1 MNSLRRRLRR
11 LLLVLVGG
19 MLAQWLVADRM
30 LVYVGEHEMQT
41 RLQHDTDSLASSLH
55 ARDDG
60 SLQVDPRAPG
70 TIYERTYSGHYYVID
85 AGAQQLR
92 SPSFGDEQPFRS
104 PQRVP
109 SLDYL
114 RGPAGQPLLVLS
126 SAIDVAGRH
135 AIIAVGEDLTDIRRE
150 LLEFRLVFLGSSLA
164 VLAAAMALQGHELRW
179 ALRPLDTVRDA
190 VLRMSAGGA
199 PVPEVEAPIE
209 VRPLVA
215 EITRLLAF
223 VDQRLQLSRTAIG
236 NLSHALKTPL
246 AAIFR
251 LLEDPRM
258 QAPPGIRRQLEEQA
272 DAIHQRIERELK
284 RARLAGGESAG
295 GRFDPR
301 AELPALVL
309 LLQRIYHDKPIEIEW
324 SAPQRTIAADREDLM
339 ELIGNLADNACKW
352 ATSKAQI
359 VVRANGGLDI
369 LVADDGPGCSD
380 AVLQRLGRR
389 GEREDESIPGH
400 GFGLAIVRDI
410 VDAAGGTLAFARSRL
425 GGLEVTAHLPLR
437 GPLLPA

>member
-11 LLLVLVGG
+11 LLLVLLGG

-55 ARDDG
+55 ERDDG

-70 TIYERTYSGHYYVID
+70 TIYERLHSGHYYVID
-85 AGAQQLR
+85 AGRQQLR
-92 SPSFGDEQPFRS
+92 SPSFGDEPSFRS

-109 SLDYL
+109 SLDY
-114 RGPAGQPLLVLS
+114 RDGPGGQPLLVLS
-126 SAIDVAGRH
+126 SAVDVAGRR

-150 LLEFRLVFLGSSLA
+150 VLDFRLIFLASSLA
-164 VLAAAMALQGHELRW
+164 VLAAAMALQNHELRW
-179 ALRPLDTVRDA
+179 ALGPLDTVRDA
-190 VLRMSAGGA
+190 VLRMSAGGT
-199 PVPEVEAPIE
+199 PVPAVEAPIE
-209 VRPLVA
+209 IRPLVA
-215 EITRLLAF
+215 EITRLLGF
-223 VDQRLQLSRTAIG
+223 VEQRLRVSRTAIG

-251 LLEDPRM
+251 LLEDPRV
-258 QAPPGIRRQLEEQA
+258 QAPPDLRRQFEAQA
-272 DAIHQRIERELK
+272 DAIHHRIERELK

-295 GRFDPR
+295 GRFDAR

-309 LLQRIYHDKPIEIEW
+309 LLRRIYHDKPLDIEW
-324 SAPQRTIAADREDLM
+324 SAPQQTIAADREDLM

-352 ATSKAQI
+352 ATSKVEIA
-359 VVRANGGLDI
+359 VRANSGVDI
-369 LVADDGPGCSD
+369 RVDDDGPGCSD

-389 GEREDESIPGH
+389 GEREDESMAGH

-425 GGLEVTAHLPLR
+425 GGLEVAAHLPLR
-437 GPLLPA
+437 GPPLAT